1 MKMFKLLAML
11 VLMVIALPACAS
23 SPTYSTQPGYYF
35 FDPAQLALAVAA
47 GRGDVEAM
55 QQALDQGADPNVPG
69 KDGMT
74 PLFWS
79 ATDSMGVNIEGFRY
93 LLEHGGD
100 PNLVIVDEDKPGK
113 STIHLIYLVFT
124 QTNPAFLEAAL
135 EAGADPNTVVRTR
148 TGDTLLFEKQL
159 DFYID
164 NVKLLIAYGADVN
177 YRGQF
182 QEPPLIRAIA
192 GSDYKAAVAFVE
204 AGADPT
210 LENEVNGMTALG
222 LIKSNHDRQDRSEGS
237 SYRQLI
243 NALKEKGYL
252 DESF

>member
-1 MKMFKLLAML
+1 MQIFKTLTAILLMAMT
-11 VLMVIALPACAS
+11 LPACAN
-23 SPTYSTQPGYYF
+23 SPTYSTQPEYYF
-35 FDPAQLALAVAA
+35 SDPAQLALAVAA
-47 GRGDVEAM
+47 GRGDTEAM
-55 QQALDQGADPNVPG
+55 QQALNQGADPNAPG

-79 ATDSMGVNIEGFRY
+79 ATDTMGVNIEGFRY

-100 PNLVIVDEDKPGK
+100 PNLVVVDEDKPGK

-124 QTNPAFLEAAL
+124 QTNPEFLEAAL
-135 EAGADPNTVVRTR
+135 EAGADPNTVVSSSK
-148 TGDTLLFEKQL
+148 GQTLLFEDYL
-159 DFYID
+159 DVYID
-164 NVKLLIAYGADVN
+164 NVKLLIEYGADVN

-182 QEPPLIRAIA
+182 QQPPLISAVA
-192 GSDYKAAVAFVE
+192 GSDYKAALAFVE

-222 LIKSNHDRQDRSEGS
+222 LIKSNHDRQNRSEGS
-237 SYRQLI
+237 SYSQLV

-252 DESF
+252 DDSF

>member
-1 MKMFKLLAML
+1 MPLFKMWTAILLMAM
-11 VLMVIALPACAS
+11 ALPACAN
-23 SPTYSTQPGYYF
+23 SPSYSTDAGYYF
-35 FDPAQLALAVAA
+35 SEPAQRALAVAA
-47 GRGDVEAM
+47 GRGDIEAM
-55 QQALDQGADPNVPG
+55 QQALNQGADPNMPG

-79 ATDSMGVNIEGFRY
+79 VTDTLGVNIEGFRY

-100 PNLVIVDEDKPGK
+100 PNLVVVDEDKPGI
-113 STIHLIYLVFT
+113 STIHLIYLAFT

-135 EAGADPNTVVRTR
+135 EAGADPNTIVNTR
-148 TGDTLLFEKQL
+148 KGNTLLFERKL

-164 NVKLLIAYGADVN
+164 NVNLLIEHGADVN
-177 YRGQF
+177 HRGQF
-182 QEPPLIRAIA
+182 QAPPLHRALY
-192 GSDYKAAVAFVE
+192 GSEYKTALALIK

-210 LENEVNGMTALG
+210 LENEVNGTTALG
-222 LIKSNHDRQDRSEGS
+222 IIEEFHDREGGHD
-237 SYRQLI
+237 YNQLI

>member
-1 MKMFKLLAML
+1 MKMFKLLATL
-11 VLMVIALPACAS
+11 VLMVIALPACAN

-35 FDPAQLALAVAA
+35 SDPAQLALAVAA

-55 QQALDQGADPNVPG
+55 QQALDQGADPNAPG

-79 ATDSMGVNIEGFRY
+79 ATDTMGVNIEGFRY

-100 PNLVIVDEDKPGK
+100 PNLVIIDEDKPGK

-124 QTNPAFLEAAL
+124 QTNPEFLEAAL
-135 EAGADPNTVVRTR
+135 EAGADPNTVVNSSK
-148 TGDTLLFEKQL
+148 GHTLLFEDYL
-159 DFYID
+159 DVYID
-164 NVKLLIAYGADVN
+164 NVKLLIEYGADVN
-177 YRGQF
+177 YRGLF
-182 QEPPLIRAIA
+182 QAPPLHGALF
-192 GSDYKAAVAFVE
+192 GDQFTAAKLLVE

-210 LENEVNGMTALG
+210 LENEVNGSTALSI
-222 LIKSNHDRQDRSEGS
+222 IKGYHERKDRSDGS
-237 SYRQLI
+237 AFSQLI
-243 NALKEKGYL
+243 NVLKEKGYL